1 MKFSLKRLLLGGIII
16 MLSLF
21 AILFFTG
28 IAGINNLSSIVD
40 EMEVEYQELMV
51 IQSLHFSFQQLVW
64 AENEFQ
70 ENRTPENINNFN
82 NQFFKTRQMIIKA
95 KKVLSKNH
103 RLILVNKFNMDV
115 LNMKSQTKKIITT
128 NHPIDS
134 VILKSYLK
142 EITAITEKANQ
153 KLESLLSE
161 TQDETIRYLN
171 KKHVTKTESKRKML
185 IIGIIASFFSLLG
198 GFIYFSKINRSLNQL
213 TFATKKIGT
222 GSFISKLKTTNNDE
236 FGNLFSSFNRMID
249 SLDKKTLPMDCFN
262 NIFMKMVDSY
272 IITDADTKIISINKD
287 TLIKLGYL
295 EDEIIGKPFETLT
308 DENFNSGGSIK
319 DNTIKQYFNENEY
332 FHNIYSNFFSHEGE
346 KIPILLSGS
355 IIKNPDDSIKGM
367 IFIANHRSKYN
378 SEDNSHEKS
387 RVKSEI
393 KFNYLS
399 GSPLT
404 IREKEV
410 LKLLAEEYNNKEI
423 AQKLFISIRTVETH
437 RKNIMQKLHAKT
449 IIGLIKYAFLNGI
462 I

>member
-1 MKFSLKRLLLGGIII
+1 MKFTLKRLLLGGIII

-21 AILFFTG
+21 AVIFFTG
-28 IAGINNLSSIVD
+28 ITGINNLSSIVD

-51 IQSLHFSFQQLVW
+51 IQRLHFSFQQLVW
-64 AENEFQ
+64 AENKFQ
-70 ENRTPENINNFN
+70 ESRTLENIDNFN
-82 NQFFKTRQMIIKA
+82 NQFFETRKMIIKA
-95 KKVLSKNH
+95 KKVLSRNH
-103 RLILVNKFNMDV
+103 RLILLNKFNMDI
-115 LNMKSQTKKIITT
+115 LNMKSQTKKIFITDY
-128 NHPIDS
+128 PIDS
-134 VILKSYLK
+134 IILKSYLK
-142 EITAITEKANQ
+142 KITVITEEANQ
-153 KLESLLSE
+153 KLENLLRE
-161 TQDETIRYLN
+161 TQNETIRYLN
-171 KKHVTKTESKRKML
+171 KKHETSIKSKRRML

-272 IITDADTKIISINKD
+272 IIIDADTKIISINKD

-295 EDEIIGKPFETLT
+295 EDEIIGSPFEILT
-308 DENFNSGGSIK
+308 NENFNPDSIK
-319 DNTIKQYFNENEY
+319 NDTFKQYFNENEY
-332 FHNIYSNFFSHEGE
+332 FHNIYSNFFSHEGK

-355 IIKNPDDSIKGM
+355 VIKNPDGSVKGM
-367 IFIANHRSKYN
+367 IFIANHRSKHN
-378 SEDNSHEKS
+378 PEDNPSEENQ
-387 RVKSEI
+387 VKSGI

-399 GSPLT
+399 ESPLT

-410 LKLLAEEYNNKEI
+410 LKLIAEEYNNKKI
-423 AQKLFISIRTVETH
+423 AQKLFISVRTVESH
-437 RKNIMQKLHAKT
+437 RKNIMQKLHTKT
-449 IIGLIKYAFLNGI
+449 VIGLVKYAFLNGI